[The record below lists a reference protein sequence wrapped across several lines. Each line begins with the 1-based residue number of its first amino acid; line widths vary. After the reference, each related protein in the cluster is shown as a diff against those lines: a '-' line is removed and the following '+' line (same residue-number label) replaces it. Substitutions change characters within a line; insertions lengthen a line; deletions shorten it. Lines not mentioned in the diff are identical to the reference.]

1 MSNIIEPRV
10 LFSPDTE
17 GLPKST
23 QRHKFFSVGGDTS
36 GGNISRIRIDN
47 MYNSILCTDE
57 SYLNFTAEV
66 TARTKAAA
74 TTTAFYLSPNAAQN
88 CIKKIEIIT
97 NGASICV
104 CDNYNSVASV
114 LNIANVGTNSS
125 GLRGLTEGGGILATY
140 NAPDFVNILTPPNNG
155 IENYLGGT
163 DVSLMYGT
171 PVVQTDTTKVALK
184 DMSFSLPILGLMSS
198 CLKHLPLSYLSAS
211 LEIQITWEQDI
222 RKVITSTG
230 ELQGTSTC
238 IFKDIN
244 FDARVNIYDEAS
256 MQVINE
262 RNGYRSSGD
271 PIVWTGRQ
279 YKASLIDTTIAVQNG
294 TSHQD
299 TLVPNSRYRCL
310 DSVVQGAFPVANG
323 LSTWLPYLGAND
335 YQLRVGSE
343 LYPRQK
349 IQSLCEAVMN
359 TQACFSGTSQSL
371 SNTQMDSNAT
381 ILNQRQPADG
391 RPSKTLNEL
400 QPRGV
405 VGIAVG
411 TFDAGGEHNISGI
424 DTTNLTVSSLQG
436 HKAGSITATLP
447 QHQCLVSS
455 ITVAYQI
462 DPSDGR
468 MACSF

>member
-1 MSNIIEPRV
+1 
-10 LFSPDTE
+10 
-17 GLPKST
+17 
-23 QRHKFFSVGGDTS
+23 
-36 GGNISRIRIDN
+36 

-57 SYLNFTAEV
+57 SYLNFTAEIV
-66 TARTKAAA
+66 ARTNADSTAA
-74 TTTAFYLSPNAAQN
+74 TNFYLSPNAAQS

-104 CDNYNSVASV
+104 MDNYNNIANV

-125 GLRGLTEGGGILATY
+125 GLRAITEGGGRVFSSNPSTGA
-140 NAPDFVNILTPPNNG
+140 G
-155 IENYLGGT
+155 IIKNDLENYLCGT
-163 DVSLMYGT
+163 DVKLMYGT
-171 PVVQTDTTKVALK
+171 PVVQTDATKVNLK
-184 DMSFSLPILGLMSS
+184 DMSFSVPILGLMSS

-211 LEIQITWEQDI
+211 LEIQITWEQDM
-222 RKVITSTG
+222 RKIITSTG
-230 ELQGTSTC
+230 ALTGNSSC

-271 PIVWTGRQ
+271 PIIWTGRQ
-279 YKASLIDTTIAVQNG
+279 YKASLIDTSVAVQNAI
-294 TSHQD
+294 SHQD

-310 DSVVQGAFPVANG
+310 DSVVQGAFPVADG
-323 LSTWLPYLGAND
+323 LSTWIPFLGADD

-349 IQSLCEAVMN
+349 INSLCEASMN

-381 ILNQRQPADG
+381 VLNDRQLADG
-391 RPSKTLNEL
+391 RPSVTGSDLI
-400 QPRGV
+400 QRGV

-436 HKAGSITATLP
+436 YKNNAAKTATLV
-447 QHQCLVSS
+447 QHQVLVSS
-455 ITVAYQI
+455 ITVAYMI
-462 DPSDGR
+462 NPADGR
-468 MACSF
+468 MSTSF

>member
-1 MSNIIEPRV
+1 MQAMIEPRV
-10 LFSPDTE
+10 LFSPDSE
-17 GLPKST
+17 GLSKKT
-23 QRHKFFSVGGDTS
+23 QRHKFFAVGGDTT

-57 SYLNFTAEV
+57 SYLNFTAEI
-66 TARTKAAA
+66 TARTLADAS
-74 TTTAFYLSPNAAQN
+74 TDVFYLSPNAAQN
-88 CIKKIEIIT
+88 CIKKIEVLT

-104 CDNYNSVASV
+104 MDNYNSVASV
-114 LNIANVGTNSS
+114 LNIANVGTNSA

-140 NAPDFVNILTPPNNG
+140 GAPAFVDILTPPNNG
-155 IENYLGGT
+155 VDNYLGGT
-163 DVSLMYGT
+163 DVKLMYGT
-171 PVVQTDTTKVALK
+171 PVVQTDTTKIALK

-211 LEIQITWEQDI
+211 LEIQITWEQDM
-222 RKVITSTG
+222 RKVITGSG
-230 ELQGTSTC
+230 ALQGTSTC
-238 IFKDIN
+238 VFKDVN

-262 RNGYRSSGD
+262 RNGYKSSGD

-310 DSVVQGAFPVANG
+310 DSVVQGAFPVADG
-323 LSTWLPYLGAND
+323 LSTWLPFLGAND

-349 IQSLCEAVMN
+349 IQSLCEASMN

-381 ILNQRQPADG
+381 ILNERQPVDG
-391 RPSKTLNEL
+391 RAAVTGTEL
-400 QPRGV
+400 KPRGV

-436 HKAGSITATLP
+436 YKAGAITATHA
-447 QHQCLVSS
+447 QHQCLVST